1 MNTIE
6 SILDISLYLML
17 IISLNLM
24 KIKYCDTETLS
35 SIRAFVHIL
44 KTSTMLYILLDNKK
58 RNHTFVINTT
68 ITYIIKALLLSTM
81 LLLLIKETYNLLYLH
96 LLKLSHER
104 LTVMLITK
112 NAHIMLNPTQ
122 DLLHRIC

>member
-6 SILDISLYLML
+6 SILDISLYLIL

-68 ITYIIKALLLSTM
+68 ITYIIKALLLLNYALT
-81 LLLLIKETYNLLYLH
+81 TYKRN
-96 LLKLSHER
+96 
-104 LTVMLITK
+104 V
-112 NAHIMLNPTQ
+112 
-122 DLLHRIC
+122 